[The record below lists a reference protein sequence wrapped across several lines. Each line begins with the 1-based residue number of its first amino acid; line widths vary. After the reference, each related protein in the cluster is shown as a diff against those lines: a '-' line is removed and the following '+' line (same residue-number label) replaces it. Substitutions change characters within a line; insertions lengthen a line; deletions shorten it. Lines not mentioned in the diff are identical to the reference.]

1 LLVLPL
7 LSAPGYS
14 QTDNN
19 KNIPILSSSSFKDT
33 LGSFHIVG
41 ELKNNS
47 TDPLDFVKVVST
59 FYDDTGKIVGTD
71 FPYANIKILRS
82 GEKSSFALI
91 LNDAQQ
97 SDKVSTYKLSV
108 SGDKTQALPAALKLS
123 VGDSHVDDIGAYHI
137 VGEVTNQGNENA
149 TFVQVSGAFYISSD
163 AVVAADFTFTDPK
176 DLEPEQTAP
185 FEITVSAP
193 TAIDI
198 SSASL
203 NVENEQYSSIIE
215 NKTS

>member
-59 FYDDTGKIVGTD
+59 FYDGTGKIVGTD
-71 FPYANIKILRS
+71 SPYANIKVLRP
-82 GEKSSFALI
+82 GEKSSFELI
-91 LNDAQQ
+91 LDDAQQ

-123 VGDSHVDDIGAYHI
+123 VGGSHVDDIGAYHI
-137 VGEVTNQGNENA
+137 VGEVTNQGNEKA
-149 TFVQVSGAFYISSD
+149 TFVQVSDAFYNSSD

-176 DLEPEQTAP
+176 DWNQDKQLPLKLQ
-185 FEITVSAP
+185 
-193 TAIDI
+193 
-198 SSASL
+198 
-203 NVENEQYSSIIE
+203 
-215 NKTS
+215 

>member
-1 LLVLPL
+1 M
-7 LSAPGYS
+7 
-14 QTDNN
+14 
-19 KNIPILSSSSFKDT
+19 
-33 LGSFHIVG
+33 
-41 ELKNNS
+41 
-47 TDPLDFVKVVST
+47 
-59 FYDDTGKIVGTD
+59 
-71 FPYANIKILRS
+71 
-82 GEKSSFALI
+82 
-91 LNDAQQ
+91 
-97 SDKVSTYKLSV
+97 STYKLSV

-176 DLEPEQTAP
+176 DLEPEQTAT